1 MLILLMAILH
11 RYFVRQGLRWNSW
24 RGDRCREYWFCLV
37 ECLPSQEEPRFKIIC
52 TKAALTYRSVRSS
65 NKKVVISNMASRAT
79 PFGKNDVEYIGY
91 DDIRATLQKVSMRM
105 QSNVSVLD
113 VCG

>member
-1 MLILLMAILH
+1 
-11 RYFVRQGLRWNSW
+11 
-24 RGDRCREYWFCLV
+24 
-37 ECLPSQEEPRFKIIC
+37 
-52 TKAALTYRSVRSS
+52 
-65 NKKVVISNMASRAT
+65 MASRAT